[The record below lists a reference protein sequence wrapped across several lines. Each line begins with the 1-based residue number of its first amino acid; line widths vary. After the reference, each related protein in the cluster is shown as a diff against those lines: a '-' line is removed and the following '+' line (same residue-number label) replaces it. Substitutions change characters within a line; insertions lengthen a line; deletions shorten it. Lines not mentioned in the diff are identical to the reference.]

1 MSRPVRTPISKS
13 ALRAAGL
20 VAALAAGGCGS
31 SSATQSTSTT
41 STVAAKP
48 GPAPAGHR
56 PAAPKPAPTRHPPSA
71 GATSTPTASINPPA
85 AAAKPAS
92 RAKALVP
99 VPVPIPVA
107 RAKLGAPRT
116 WSGSGDMT
124 LGTIALPRSVVV
136 HWTASGHRFAVADAS
151 GKLAI
156 SGVAATGASFVASGT
171 YSGVKVTASGRW
183 TLSMASLGA

>member
-1 MSRPVRTPISKS
+1 MST
-13 ALRAAGL
+13 A
-20 VAALAAGGCGS
+20 
-31 SSATQSTSTT
+31 
-41 STVAAKP
+41 AAKP
-48 GPAPAGHR
+48 GTPPARPHAAPAQ
-56 PAAPKPAPTRHPPSA
+56 PAAAGRHAS
-71 GATSTPTASINPPA
+71 ATSTSTASVNPPGA
-85 AAAKPAS
+85 ATKPAS
-92 RAKALVP
+92 PAKTL

-116 WSGSGDMT
+116 WSGSGDTT

-171 YSGVKVTASGRW
+171 YSGVKVSASGRW